1 MSKNFS
7 IIYFKIV
14 GDVLIRDWDIG
25 QIWEILDNLNYINE
39 ENVRESRHAMTSFSK
54 RSSLLNREIIYDS
67 LINKKPVSLSKT
79 SHDTFK
85 VIYEHPSRTSQDLY
99 LILQFDEMENILIV
113 TVYTNSIERRV
124 RHHAR

>member
-1 MSKNFS
+1 MIDILSKNFS
-7 IIYFKIV
+7 KIYFKIV

-85 VIYEHPSRTSQDLY
+85 VI
-99 LILQFDEMENILIV
+99 
-113 TVYTNSIERRV
+113 
-124 RHHAR
+124 